1 MDKTIVKKAKNK
13 ALSTD
18 MSIMEAIDRQKPGF
32 LDGVPEGFD
41 GEKFARVCKT
51 IVQESPALQQCSIR
65 SLLGS
70 MMVSA
75 QLGMELDL
83 SEAHIIPYGNKA
95 QFQMGYRGLIKLAWN
110 SGHIVS
116 IDYDKICENDTYEYS
131 KGDGGTLKHTPLLAG
146 DRGNTVAYY
155 AFALMKT
162 GAKAVHLMTL
172 QEVQDHGKRFSKAYN
187 AKTSP
192 WKTDFDAM
200 AYKTVLIQ
208 LADKKLPKATQ
219 TEAMMRLAQSVQRD
233 STNPLLPKDKI
244 GVAIDMDEIIDDT
257 DYDMEVHTHPMGA
270 GFAHKD
276 VKAPEKKVKP
286 KVEVKSEPA
295 EIVVENEDKGFV
307 PQSKKQQEIPA

>member
-1 MDKTIVKKAKNK
+1 MDKSIVTKAKSK
-13 ALSTD
+13 SLSTD

-32 LDGVPEGFD
+32 LDGVPKGFD

-70 MMVSA
+70 FMVSA
-75 QLGMELDL
+75 QLGLELDL

-95 QFQMGYRGLIKLAWN
+95 QFQMGYRGLIKLAWQ
-110 SGHIVS
+110 SGYVAS

-172 QEVQDHGKRFSKAYN
+172 QEVQDHGKRFSRAYN

-219 TEAMMRLAQSVQRD
+219 SLLAQSVQRD
-233 STNPLLPKDKI
+233 STTSYIPEDKI

-276 VKAPEKKVKP
+276 VKEAAKKKPVK
-286 KVEVKSEPA
+286 KVEVKSEPT
-295 EIVVENEDKGFV
+295 EVVEEKKEGFV
-307 PQSKKQQEIPA
+307 PQSKKQQELTA

>member
-18 MSIMEAIDRQKPGF
+18 MSIIEAIDRQKPGF

-70 MMVSA
+70 MMMSA
-75 QLGMELDL
+75 QLGLDLDL

-95 QFQMGYRGLIKLAWN
+95 QFQMGYRGLMKLAWN
-110 SGHIVS
+110 SGYIVS

-131 KGDGGTLKHTPLLAG
+131 KGDNGTLKHIPLLTG
-146 DRGNTVAYY
+146 DRGKTIAYY

-162 GAKAVHLMTL
+162 GAKATHLMTL
-172 QEVQDHGKRFSKAYN
+172 QEVQAHGKRFSKAYN
-187 AKTSP
+187 ARTSP

-208 LADKKLPKATQ
+208 LADKKLPKSTQ
-219 TEAMMRLAQSVQRD
+219 SLLAQSVQWD
-233 STNPLLPKDKI
+233 STTSYIPKEKM
-244 GVAIDMDEIIDDT
+244 GVSIKMDEIIDDT
-257 DYDMEVHTHPMGA
+257 EYDMEVHTHPMGA
-270 GFAHKD
+270 GFAQKD
-276 VKAPEKKVKP
+276 AKATAEKKPVK
-286 KVEVKSEPA
+286 KVEVKPEPT
-295 EIVVENEDKGFV
+295 EIVEEEEEGFV
-307 PQSKKQQEIPA
+307 PQSKKQQELPA

>member
-70 MMVSA
+70 MMMSA
-75 QLGMELDL
+75 QLGLDLDL

-95 QFQMGYRGLIKLAWN
+95 QFQMGYRGLMKLAWN
-110 SGHIVS
+110 SGYIVS

-131 KGDGGTLKHTPLLAG
+131 KGDNGTLKHIPLLTG
-146 DRGNTVAYY
+146 DRGKTIAYY

-162 GAKAVHLMTL
+162 GATATHLMTL
-172 QEVQDHGKRFSKAYN
+172 QEVQAHGKRFSRAYN

-208 LADKKLPKATQ
+208 LADKKLPKSTQ
-219 TEAMMRLAQSVQRD
+219 SLLAQSVQWD
-233 STNPLLPKDKI
+233 STTSYIPKEKM
-244 GVAIDMDEIIDDT
+244 GVSIKMDEIIDDT

-270 GFAHKD
+270 GFAQKD
-276 VKAPEKKVKP
+276 AKATAEKKPVK
-286 KVEVKSEPA
+286 KVEVKPEPT
-295 EIVVENEDKGFV
+295 EIVEEEEEGFV
-307 PQSKKQQEIPA
+307 PQSKKQQELPA

>member
-1 MDKTIVKKAKNK
+1 MDKSIVTKAKNK
-13 ALSTD
+13 SLSTD
-18 MSIMEAIDRQKPGF
+18 MTIMEAIDRQKPGF
-32 LDGVPEGFD
+32 LDGVPKGFD

-51 IVQESPALQQCSIR
+51 IVQESPALRQCSIR

-83 SEAHIIPYGNKA
+83 NEAHIIPYGNKA

-110 SGHIVS
+110 SGYIVS

-131 KGDGGTLKHTPLLAG
+131 KGDGGTLKHIPLLIG
-146 DRGNTVAYY
+146 DRGKTIAYY

-172 QEVQDHGKRFSKAYN
+172 QEVQDHGKRFSRAYN

-208 LADKKLPKATQ
+208 LADKKLPKAT
-219 TEAMMRLAQSVQRD
+219 ESLLAKSVQRD
-233 STNPLLPKDKI
+233 STTSHIPEEKM
-244 GVAIDMDEIIDDT
+244 GVAIEMDEIIDDT
-257 DYDMEVHTHPMGA
+257 DYEEVQAP
-270 GFAHKD
+270 
-276 VKAPEKKVKP
+276 VKEKP
-286 KVEVKSEPA
+286 KVEVKSKPA
-295 EIVVENEDKGFV
+295 AVVKKDEGFV
-307 PQSKKQQEIPA
+307 PQSKKQQEISA

>member
-1 MDKTIVKKAKNK
+1 MDKSIATKAKNK
-13 ALSTD
+13 SLSTD
-18 MSIMEAIDRQKPGF
+18 MTIMEAIDRQKPGF
-32 LDGVPEGFD
+32 LDGVPKGFD

-110 SGHIVS
+110 SGYVVS
-116 IDYDKICENDTYEYS
+116 IEYDKICENDKYEYS
-131 KGDGGTLKHTPLLAG
+131 KGDGGTLKHTPLLIG
-146 DRGNTVAYY
+146 DRGKTIAYY

-172 QEVQDHGKRFSKAYN
+172 QEVQEHGKRFSRAYN

-208 LADKKLPKATQ
+208 LADKKLPKSTQ
-219 TEAMMRLAQSVQRD
+219 SLLAQSVQWD
-233 STNPLLPKDKI
+233 STTSHIPKEKI
-244 GVAIDMDEIIDDT
+244 GVAIKMDEIIDDT
-257 DYDMEVHTHPMGA
+257 DYDMEVQEP
-270 GFAHKD
+270 KKKIP
-276 VKAPEKKVKP
+276 VKAKP
-286 KVEVKSEPA
+286 KVEIEPKPI
-295 EIVVENEDKGFV
+295 EIVEEEEEEEEGFV
-307 PQSKKQQEIPA
+307 PQSKKQQELPA

>member
-1 MDKTIVKKAKNK
+1 MDKSIVKKAKNK

-18 MSIMEAIDRQKPGF
+18 MSIIEAIDRQKPGF
-32 LDGVPEGFD
+32 LDAVPKGFD
-41 GEKFARVCKT
+41 GERFARVCKT
-51 IVQESPALQQCSIR
+51 VVRESPALQQCSIQ

-70 MMVSA
+70 LMVSA
-75 QLGMELDL
+75 QLGLEPNTTLA
-83 SEAHIIPYGNKA
+83 EAHIIPYGNKA

-131 KGDGGTLKHTPLLAG
+131 KGDGGTLKHTPLLLG
-146 DRGNTVAYY
+146 DRGKTIAYY

-187 AKTSP
+187 GKTSP

-257 DYDMEVHTHPMGA
+257 DYEEVQ
-270 GFAHKD
+270 
-276 VKAPEKKVKP
+276 VPEKKDKP

-295 EIVVENEDKGFV
+295 EIVEEEKEGFV
-307 PQSKKQQEIPA
+307 PKSKRQQEIPA

>member
-1 MDKTIVKKAKNK
+1 MDKSIVTKAKNK
-13 ALSTD
+13 SLSTD

-32 LDGVPEGFD
+32 LDGVPKGFD

-110 SGHIVS
+110 SGYIVS

-131 KGDGGTLKHTPLLAG
+131 KGDGGTLKHIPLLIG
-146 DRGNTVAYY
+146 DRGKTIAYY

-172 QEVQDHGKRFSKAYN
+172 QEVQEHGKRFSRAYN

-219 TEAMMRLAQSVQRD
+219 SLLAQSVQRD
-233 STNPLLPKDKI
+233 STTSHIPKEKM
-244 GVAIDMDEIIDDT
+244 GVAIKMDEIIDDT

-270 GFAHKD
+270 GFAQKD
-276 VKAPEKKVKP
+276 VKTARKKPIKR
-286 KVEVKSEPA
+286 VEVKPEPA
-295 EIVVENEDKGFV
+295 EIVEEEEEGFV
-307 PQSKKQQEIPA
+307 PQSKKQQELPA